1 MVDNLT
7 NLQLEKALQ
16 YLYSPKISKIPEILK
31 GLTATQWAAVEL
43 IATQLEEER
52 VISTVH

>member
-52 VISTVH
+52 VVSSVH

>member
-1 MVDNLT
+1 MVDDLT

-16 YLYSPKISKIPEILK
+16 YLYSPTTNRIPKILK
-31 GLTATQWAAVEL
+31 SLTATQWAAVEL

-52 VISTVH
+52 VVSTVH

>member
-16 YLYSPKISKIPEILK
+16 YLYSPKISKVPEILK
-31 GLTATQWAAVEL
+31 SLTATQWAAVEL

-52 VISTVH
+52 VVSTVH